1 MPIVIIN
8 GQNSNEGKNLQN
20 GGAVMAEKSKEL
32 STDKVNEE
40 LVETLFKKYVKST
53 IRTLGSTEFYESFM
67 SALAHAQN
75 EIQFSNRRL
84 EKIVDTEWIEAI
96 EMALQGFQNIIENP
110 RNVIREDELI
120 VNVANARKTGSD
132 VVRHLATHASL
143 VEDFDEETGNVRPN
157 KVMQKYREDSIGQ
170 VYENRVVFTSLET
183 TYQFVKIRYDAL
195 FDVMS
200 EEFGA
205 KLKFKTDMESATES
219 IHMDMFLHIRDID
232 GALDTDDKNRDI
244 FNRIS
249 RLYRILSN
257 DMNSHFAKHMSRYP
271 RVKGSVTKTNVLKKN
286 KNYRVVLDL
295 LDYLKGYQN
304 IGYTIKVVEQ
314 NPTIDDKFQQD
325 IFRNTM
331 FQYLLLKN
339 HLEKDKD
346 RRLPP
351 PVKERKKTLKPKF
364 IKEIIEELTED
375 YDLPDVEIR
384 KVLIEELTKEQ
395 LMREEVAERH
405 RLVQEQAERKRQEK
419 ERIKK
424 QEQEQKEK
432 LRLEREAEK
441 ERRRLEKEAEE
452 QRLQV
457 QKMEREQEDRRRSN
471 IFKKDIESFLNGF
484 DERMSNRNLELE
496 QEIIAAQDFEDAA
509 FVLEE
514 TERLKKEQIAIK
526 RQLKRQ
532 ELERLHQLE
541 IEEKERVRVA
551 KEAEQEKVRLKKAE
565 EEARLQ
571 LEEKQRLEKEKIE
584 QEAKDREAVVCLVNE
599 FSSFYNNI
607 NHRITLREQQEFERK
622 KLEEEIAQER
632 QKRQSAKQ
640 LSERRSWR
648 FGR

>member
-1 MPIVIIN
+1 
-8 GQNSNEGKNLQN
+8 
-20 GGAVMAEKSKEL
+20 MAEKNKEL
-32 STDKVNEE
+32 STNKQNEE

-53 IRTLGSTEFYESFM
+53 IRTLGSTDFYESFM

-75 EIQFSNRRL
+75 EIQFSNRRM

-96 EMALQGFQNIIENP
+96 ETGLKGFQNIIENP

-143 VEDFDEETGNVRPN
+143 VEDFNEENGDVRPN

-170 VYENRVVFTSLET
+170 VYENRVVFTSLEMA
-183 TYQFVKIRYDAL
+183 YQFVKIRYDAL
-195 FDVMS
+195 FDAMS

-219 IHMDMFLHIRDID
+219 IHMDMFLHIKDID
-232 GALDTDDKNRDI
+232 GALDTDDKNRDV

-257 DMNSHFAKHMSRYP
+257 DMNSHFAKHMSKYP

-286 KNYRVVLDL
+286 KNYRVVLEL
-295 LDYLKGYQN
+295 LEYLKGYQN
-304 IGYTIKVVEQ
+304 IGYTIKVIEQ
-314 NPTIDDKFQQD
+314 NPAVDENFEQD

-351 PVKERKKTLKPKF
+351 PVKERKRTLKPKF

-375 YDLPDVEIR
+375 YDLPDVEVR

-395 LMREEVAERH
+395 LMREESAERR

-419 ERIKK
+419 ELIKK

-432 LRLEREAEK
+432 IRLEKEAEK
-441 ERRRLEKEAEE
+441 ERLRLEKEAEE
-452 QRLQV
+452 QRLYIER
-457 QKMEREQEDRRRSN
+457 MEREQEDRRRSN
-471 IFKKDIESFLNGF
+471 IFKKDIERFFSDF
-484 DERMSNRNLELE
+484 DERLENRNLALQ
-496 QEIIAAQDFEDAA
+496 QETIAAEDFEDVA

-526 RQLKRQ
+526 RQRKRQ

-541 IEEKERVRVA
+541 IEEKERARA
-551 KEAEQEKVRLKKAE
+551 AEEAELEKARLKRIE

-571 LEEKQRLEKEKIE
+571 FEEKQRLEKEKAE
-584 QEAKDREAVVCLVNE
+584 QEIKDRAAVECFVID
-599 FSSFYNNI
+599 FSNFYNNI
-607 NHRITLREQQEFERK
+607 THRLSLREQQELDKK
-622 KLEEEIAQER
+622 KLEEELVEER
-632 QKRQSAKQ
+632 QKRQNAKQ
-640 LSERRSWR
+640 LSERRYWR
-648 FGR
+648 FGK